1 MDEAYS
7 RVLELTHL
15 FRLALAYA
23 EAEGELRDSDLWL
36 FDEVERLR
44 RHLDE
49 FDLTTTTDAER
60 LNVEWL
66 EGPYQRLL
74 SRAQMCELARR

>member
-1 MDEAYS
+1 MNEAYS
-7 RVLELTHL
+7 RLLELTHL

-23 EAEGELRDSDLWL
+23 EAEGELRDSDVWL
-36 FDEVERLR
+36 FDEIERVR

-49 FDLTTTTDAER
+49 FARTTTTDSER

-66 EGPYQRLL
+66 EGPYEVLL
-74 SRAQMCELARR
+74 SRAEMCELARR